1 VFANV
6 LAGVD
11 GRFGGHDASALATRL
26 VAPGGRLTLAHVYPG
41 DGRLRRQTSG
51 PEYETGRQQRG
62 RELLTEARDQ
72 VGVSAELR
80 CVKSPSAGRGLH
92 ELAERLGIDLLVV
105 GSSRRGIFGRV
116 LLGDDTREAL
126 NGAPCAVAIAPAG
139 YAQTAAVIQ
148 QIGVAYNGSA
158 ESEHAVAVAR
168 VLAVQYGARLSAC
181 EAVSLPVYAF
191 VGGPVPVNGAIDD
204 LIAVAQ
210 KRIEALGG
218 LEPHATYG
226 NVVDEL
232 SAYSASL
239 DLLIVGSRS
248 YGPLGRLVHGSTS
261 SQLARAAR
269 CPLLVLPRRACV
281 ETLEPAAQVASSGAE
296 HGRS

>member
-1 VFANV
+1 MFANV

-11 GRFGGHDASALATRL
+11 GRFGGRDAAALATRL
-26 VAPGGRLTLAHVYPG
+26 VAPGGRLTLAHVYPV
-41 DGRLRRQTSG
+41 DGRLRRQTSAL
-51 PEYETGRQQRG
+51 EYATGRQQRG

-72 VGVSAELR
+72 AGVSAELR
-80 CVKSPSAGRGLH
+80 CVESPSAGRGLH
-92 ELAERLGIDLLVV
+92 ELAERLGVDLLVV

-116 LLGDDTREAL
+116 LLGDDTRESL

-139 YAQTAAVIQ
+139 YAQTPAVIQ
-148 QIGVAYNGSA
+148 EIGVAYNGSA

-191 VGGPVPVNGAIDD
+191 VGGPVPVNGAIED
-204 LIAVAQ
+204 LVAEAQ
-210 KRIEALGG
+210 QRIEALGG
-218 LEPHATYG
+218 IEPHATYG

-239 DLLIVGSRS
+239 DLLIVGSRG

-261 SQLARAAR
+261 SHLARAAR
-269 CPLLVLPRRACV
+269 CPLLVLARSARV
-281 ETLEPAAQVASSGAE
+281 QTLEPTTQLASSGAE
-296 HGRS
+296 YVRS